1 MKIICVGRNYVEHI
15 KELNNE
21 APKDPVLFLKPD
33 TSILL
38 KKQPFF
44 IPEFSNEV
52 HHEVEILVK
61 INRIGKHIDRKFAH
75 KYYDEIGL
83 GIDFTARDL
92 QSKLKEKGLPW
103 EKAKAFDI
111 TTLYYSGSILS
122 NQSSSYEFSSPLEG
136 KNAVGS
142 QTREA
147 LVEDSFR
154 SNIPTSGLE
163 NGLRQNELYN
173 EISNQFRSFDTSGRK
188 KIQRCLRYGSYQGKI
203 DGLWGNQTFDA
214 IVSFDETSKLAIQV
228 TEEHIFSKLKNIF
241 SNKKFCYNL
250 IADSFQL

>member
-1 MKIICVGRNYVEHI
+1 MYNKH
-15 KELNNE
+15 NN
-21 APKDPVLFLKPD
+21 
-33 TSILL
+33 S
-38 KKQPFF
+38 
-44 IPEFSNEV
+44 
-52 HHEVEILVK
+52 
-61 INRIGKHIDRKFAH
+61 RKFFYQKKFLVLLMVIFPISTLA
-75 KYYDEIGL
+75 
-83 GIDFTARDL
+83 
-92 QSKLKEKGLPW
+92 KEQCAGPDGNGPVCHQETVDTIVVPT
-103 EKAKAFDI
+103 EKTKAFDV

-122 NQSSSYEFSSPLEG
+122 NQLSSYEFSSPLEG

-214 IVSFDETSKLAIQV
+214 IVSFDETSELAIQV

>member
-1 MKIICVGRNYVEHI
+1 MYNKHNNSI
-15 KELNNE
+15 KFFYQKKFL
-21 APKDPVLFLKPD
+21 VLLMVIFPISTLAKEQCAGPD
-33 TSILL
+33 G
-38 KKQPFF
+38 
-44 IPEFSNEV
+44 NG
-52 HHEVEILVK
+52 LVCHQETVDT
-61 INRIGKHIDRKFAH
+61 IVVP
-75 KYYDEIGL
+75 
-83 GIDFTARDL
+83 
-92 QSKLKEKGLPW
+92 SEKT
-103 EKAKAFDI
+103 KTFDI
-111 TTLYYSGSILS
+111 TTLYYSGGILS

-188 KIQRCLRYGSYQGKI
+188 KIQRCLRYGSYQGKS

-214 IVSFDETSKLAIQV
+214 IVSFDETSELTIQV
-228 TEEHIFSKLKNIF
+228 TEEHLFSKLKNIF

-250 IADSFQL
+250 ISDSFQL